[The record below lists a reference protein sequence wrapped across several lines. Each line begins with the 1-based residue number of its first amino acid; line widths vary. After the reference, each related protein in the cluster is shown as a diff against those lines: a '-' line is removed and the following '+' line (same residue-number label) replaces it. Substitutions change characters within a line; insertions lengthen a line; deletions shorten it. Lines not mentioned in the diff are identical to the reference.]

1 MTENTAVS
9 NPDVEEVTPEK
20 AVCPKCA
27 SQNLREET
35 KEIVVFRD
43 SKPFGVVSARPGC
56 VFHICNGCGN
66 VIALDADVNFRKLNR
81 AERRRIEVRRK
92 KGGR

>member
-1 MTENTAVS
+1 MTEENTVV
-9 NPDVEEVTPEK
+9 NPDVEEVTPVG
-20 AVCPKCA
+20 VCPKCA

-35 KEIVVFRD
+35 KEIVVFRN
-43 SKPFGVVSARPGC
+43 SKPYGVVSARPGC
-56 VFHICNGCGN
+56 VFHICKGCGN
-66 VIALDADVNFRKLNR
+66 IIAAEADVNFRTLNR